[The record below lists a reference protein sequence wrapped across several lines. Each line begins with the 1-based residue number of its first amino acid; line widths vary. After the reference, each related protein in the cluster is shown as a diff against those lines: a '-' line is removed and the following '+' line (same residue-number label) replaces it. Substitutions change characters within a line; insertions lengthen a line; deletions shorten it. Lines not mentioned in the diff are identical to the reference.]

1 MKKIVAKKITIMMLT
16 MMLTAGFTASA
27 IAAPQSTEGNI
38 DASGV
43 NLKSVLESFL
53 SEPKESDKS
62 LPKKNDVATGA
73 GAEAAAKESDLLG
86 KMLEFIVNEKEPT
99 GIVID
104 ARSYALEQTFSPLIY
119 DEEGNIVY
127 GKDNVDKE
135 KAISQGLVEYTANL
149 EAVDKGTRAGD
160 NPLII
165 VAIGTRSGCNSANKV
180 NVVVSMADAE
190 RIRKAEAED
199 GVLTKMAVVF
209 VR

>member
-1 MKKIVAKKITIMMLT
+1 MKKFVAKKFATMMFT
-16 MMLTAGFTASA
+16 MMLTAGFAASA
-27 IAAPQSTEGNI
+27 IAASQDTEGKA

-43 NLKSVLESFL
+43 NIKTVLESIL
-53 SEPKESDKS
+53 SDSKASGESS
-62 LPKKNDVATGA
+62 FKKTDVATGA
-73 GAEAAAKESDLLG
+73 EGAAKKPDVLD

-160 NPLII
+160 NPLVI
-165 VAIGTRSGCNSANKV
+165 VAVGTRSGCNSANKV
-180 NVVVSMADAE
+180 NVVVSMADTE
-190 RIRKAEAED
+190 RIKKAEAEH

-209 VR
+209 VK

>member
-1 MKKIVAKKITIMMLT
+1 MKKFVAKKIATMMFT

-27 IAAPQSTEGNI
+27 IAAPQGTEENA
-38 DASGV
+38 DVPGV

-53 SEPKESDKS
+53 SESKESGKS

-73 GAEAAAKESDLLG
+73 GAEVAAKESDLLG

-104 ARSYALEQTFSPLIY
+104 TRSYVLEQTFSPLIY
-119 DEEGNIVY
+119 DEKGNIVY
-127 GKDNVDKE
+127 GKDNIDKD

-160 NPLII
+160 NPLVI
-165 VAIGTRSGCNSANKV
+165 VAIGTRSGCNSAHKV

-190 RIRKAEAED
+190 RIKKAEAED

>member
-1 MKKIVAKKITIMMLT
+1 MKKFVAKKIATMMFT
-16 MMLTAGFTASA
+16 MMLTAGLSASA

-43 NLKSVLESFL
+43 NLKSVFESFL
-53 SEPKESDKS
+53 SESKESGKS
-62 LPKKNDVATGA
+62 FPKKIDVPTGA
-73 GAEAAAKESDLLG
+73 GAEGVAKKPDVLD

-104 ARSYALEQTFSPLIY
+104 ARGYSLEGTFSPLIY

-127 GKDNVDKE
+127 GKDNIDKD

-160 NPLII
+160 NPLVI

-180 NVVVSMADAE
+180 NVVVSMADTE
-190 RIRKAEAED
+190 RIKKAEAEH

-209 VR
+209 VK

>member
-1 MKKIVAKKITIMMLT
+1 MKKFVAKKIATMIFT
-16 MMLTAGFTASA
+16 MMFAAGFSGSA
-27 IAAPQSTEGNI
+27 IAASQDTEGKA

-43 NLKSVLESFL
+43 NIKTVLESIL
-53 SEPKESDKS
+53 SDFKAAGESS
-62 LPKKNDVATGA
+62 FKKTDVATGA
-73 GAEAAAKESDLLG
+73 GAEGAAKKPDVLD

-104 ARSYALEQTFSPLIY
+104 ARSYSLEQTFSPLIY

-165 VAIGTRSGCNSANKV
+165 VAVGTRSGCNSANKV
-180 NVVVSMADAE
+180 NVVVSMADAD
-190 RIRKAEAED
+190 RIKKAEAED